1 MAKNDPTPQYHTS
14 QSTTTQELSPEQ
26 RQVLNLALPGVM
38 SFGASVPQR
47 YQGSTIAGFDPSQT
61 AGQEMALGAAGRQN
75 SLAGNAA
82 NASDFW
88 MSDAIWRPENN
99 PALQGAVDAATRPI
113 TQQLTES
120 ILPGIRSGAVASGN
134 FGSSRQGIAEG
145 LASGRASQAVGDA
158 ASRVVNDNYR
168 TNVDA
173 QLRTLGMLPQTQA
186 AQTAGAQTTSAVGD
200 VRQALEQAR
209 LGEAAGNFTF
219 DQYAP
224 YLQSRELLSFLQ
236 GIPGGSTTSSGRSE
250 ASTPQPNRTM
260 GALGGAASGA
270 ALGSMF
276 GPWGT
281 GIGALLGGGLSFL

>member
-1 MAKNDPTPQYHTS
+1 MAKRDPVPQYQTS
-14 QSTTTQELSPEQ
+14 ESRTTQELSPEQ

-61 AGQEMALGAAGRQN
+61 AGQNMALGAAGEQN
-75 SLAGNAA
+75 RLAGNASR
-82 NASDFW
+82 ASDFW
-88 MSDAIWRPENN
+88 TSDAPWRPENN
-99 PALQGAVDAATRPI
+99 PALAGSITAATRPI
-113 TQQLTES
+113 TEQLTES
-120 ILPGIRSGAVASGN
+120 TLPALRSGAVASGN
-134 FGSSRQGIAEG
+134 FGSSRQGLAEG
-145 LASGRASQAVGDA
+145 MASREASRAVGDT
-158 ASRVVNDNYR
+158 ASKLVNQNYQ

-173 QLRTLGMLPQTQA
+173 QLRAMGMLPQLQA
-186 AQTAGAQTTSAVGD
+186 AQTQGAQTTSAVGD

-209 LGEAAGNFTF
+209 LGETVGNFTY

-236 GIPGGSTTSSGRSE
+236 GLPGGSTVASGRSE
-250 ASTPQPNRTM
+250 ASTPQSNPLTS
-260 GALGGAASGA
+260 ALGGAASGA
-270 ALGSMF
+270 AMGSMF